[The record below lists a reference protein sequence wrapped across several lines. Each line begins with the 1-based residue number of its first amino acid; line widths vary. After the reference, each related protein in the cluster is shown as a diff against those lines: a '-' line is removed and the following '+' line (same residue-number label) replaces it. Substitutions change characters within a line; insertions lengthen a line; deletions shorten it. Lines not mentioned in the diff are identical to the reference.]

1 MSHSEPTHHQTDN
14 QHRILGRLEQPD
26 SRRYPRLTS
35 CTSTSDCDLAQVS
48 HATGPFT
55 QANNPGRRSGTA
67 TTVLCHL
74 GGQFVSFGQAIFTDT
89 AVLPRFEALPTR
101 SKCSF

>member
-1 MSHSEPTHHQTDN
+1 MSHSEPTHHQADN

-35 CTSTSDCDLAQVS
+35 CTSTSDCHLAQVS
-48 HATGPFT
+48 HATGPLT
-55 QANNPGRRSGTA
+55 HVNNPGRRSGTA

-74 GGQFVSFGQAIFTDT
+74 VGQFVSFGQAILANT
-89 AVLPRFEALPTR
+89 AVLPRLR
-101 SKCSF
+101 SSPHT